1 MSRKFKDLTKNEFI
15 EKSKLIY
22 NNSYKYDNI
31 PDIIIDSMTPIK
43 IHCNC
48 CNFDFY
54 QTPKAL
60 LGGHGCPECYKKANI
75 CRASRRTSPDE
86 WIRKAEEKFG
96 TICDYS
102 ETNYICDRTQ
112 VTIFCKIHQGYFTQ
126 RPSTHLRSK
135 YGCPICAKKL
145 AAEVFKSN
153 TEEFI
158 QRAIKVHGG
167 LYDYSKVKYV
177 TNQTPVLI
185 LDLETGEEFW
195 QTPNSHLSGAGN
207 PNRYGS
213 NGEFNIQRWLQKNN
227 YDFEREYVLSG
238 KIQGRNSDLVKIDFR
253 LFVNGQEYWIEFN
266 GIQHYEPNIDFY
278 KFITHTSDI
287 ELQQIEY
294 QKQITRDNNVREY
307 CKNNSIRL
315 IEIPYTYNTYEKLD
329 LLLTDIFINKIK

>member
-1 MSRKFKDLTKNEFI
+1 MPRKLTKEEFI
-15 EKSKLIY
+15 KRSKELY
-22 NNSYKYDNI
+22 GENTYDYYDVDYVNSYTKV
-31 PDIIIDSMTPIK
+31 K
-43 IHCNC
+43 IYCNRC
-48 CNFDFY
+48 GEIFEKEPRDFLSGKTKGC
-54 QTPKAL
+54 QKCSHKE
-60 LGGHGCPECYKKANI
+60 LGEKL
-75 CRASRRTSPDE
+75 SLDQEE
-86 WIRKAEEKFG
+86 WIKRAEEKFG
-96 TICDYS
+96 NICDYS
-102 ETNYICDRTQ
+102 ETNYINDHHK
-112 VTIFCKIHQGYFTQ
+112 VTIFCKVHQGYFSQ

-145 AAEVFKSN
+145 AAEGFKSN

-158 QRAIKVHGG
+158 KRATEVHGG
-167 LYDYSKVKYV
+167 LYDYSKVEYV

-185 LDLETGEEFW
+185 LDLETSEEFW

-238 KIQGRNSDLVKIDFR
+238 EIQGRNSDLVKIDFR
-253 LFVNGQEYWIEFN
+253 LFIDDQEYWIEFN

-307 CKNNSIRL
+307 CKNNSINL
-315 IEIPYTYNTYEKLD
+315 IEIPYTYDTYEKLD